1 MMLGID
7 GGYGDLAEEYG
18 EASLIVDGYDA
29 YIEENGSLAADGTFT
44 YEVEDE
50 ETLAVSTETA
60 TMADYEK
67 AKATIERIGEE
78 PDPADYGVWVPG
90 IPVLVGNA
98 LEAAGTADWLSGL
111 ILDEIGR
118 AHV

>member
-1 MMLGID
+1 MGVGAPATDWANDGLFGDGWHLLGID
-7 GGYGDLAEEYG
+7 GGYGKLAEEYG

-60 TMADYEK
+60 TMA
-67 AKATIERIGEE
+67 
-78 PDPADYGVWVPG
+78 VWARSSFACCSSWAWMAF
-90 IPVLVGNA
+90 LLA
-98 LEAAGTADWLSGL
+98 L
-111 ILDEIGR
+111 
-118 AHV
+118 

>member
-1 MMLGID
+1 MTNRWLGLPIFAAVMFIVYWVAMVGVGAPATDWANDGLFGDGWHLLGID

-60 TMADYEK
+60 TMAD
-67 AKATIERIGEE
+67 
-78 PDPADYGVWVPG
+78 
-90 IPVLVGNA
+90 
-98 LEAAGTADWLSGL
+98 
-111 ILDEIGR
+111 
-118 AHV
+118 